1 MGLGDFLFKEKEEK
15 YLKQIEDLQ
24 QKLKEKE
31 EKIAK
36 LELDLETV
44 TKERDNRISEKQL
57 EIFEKNLKQKTEIA
71 QKGEGYRDLLLSYRI
86 NPEKS
91 QYKYK
96 VELRNFYSS
105 KKFQEILNIFSEKN
119 ILFVNDIKEE
129 DFNDIPKETKNLD
142 EAKQRFLDFKSGK
155 FDWDIATFINRGEK
169 LSKIYSKSKK
179 LVTVFSD
186 LYLEYMDDIVNF
198 DFMSLKSYG
207 FKTPQIEEFIQK
219 RDEYYKESRI

>member
-24 QKLKEKE
+24 NKLKKQE
-31 EKIAK
+31 E
-36 LELDLETV
+36 ETLQLKYDIEVV
-44 TKERDNRISEKQL
+44 TQERDNRISGKQL
-57 EIFEKNLKQKTEIA
+57 EIFERNLKQNMENSKKYKE
-71 QKGEGYRDLLLSYRI
+71 LLVSYRI
-86 NPEKS
+86 NPEKT

-96 VELRNFYSS
+96 VELKNFYSE
-105 KKFQEILNIFSEKN
+105 KKFQEVFDILNQKN
-119 ILFVNDIKEE
+119 ILFVNTLKEE

-142 EAKQRFLDFKSGK
+142 DAKQRFLDYKNGK
-155 FDWDIATFINRGEK
+155 FSWDVVTLTNRGEK

-179 LVTVFSD
+179 LMTVFSD
-186 LYLEYMDDIVNF
+186 LYLEFMDDITNF

-219 RDEYYKESRI
+219 RDEYYKEYRI

>member
-1 MGLGDFLFKEKEEK
+1 
-15 YLKQIEDLQ
+15 
-24 QKLKEKE
+24 
-31 EKIAK
+31 AK